1 MGVLSFSKV
10 SFHFYGFET
19 GTFEGCSTRS
29 LVHSGF
35 RKDQRRITGEPGICD
50 KLTEDY
56 NNPKV
61 SMALNMVKEGYVAVA
76 VDNAAAGE
84 ASDLECYDKGWNYDY
99 DVVSRFLLELG
110 WSWLG
115 YTSYHGYASAELD
128 ERPVLYPKGQD
139 CD

>member
-1 MGVLSFSKV
+1 M
-10 SFHFYGFET
+10 
-19 GTFEGCSTRS
+19 
-29 LVHSGF
+29 
-35 RKDQRRITGEPGICD
+35 
-50 KLTEDY
+50 
-56 NNPKV
+56 
-61 SMALNMVKEGYVAVA
+61 AVA

-110 WSWLG
+110 WSWLRV
-115 YTSYHGYASAELD
+115 YFLSGYASAELD